1 MTQEKREQFDRI
13 APLIGRTP
21 LLEIHYRFRG
31 EARRLFAKME
41 SYNLTGNIKDRVAFH
56 ILRKAYERGTIQP
69 GDRIIEATSGNTA
82 SPSRPWGGIWGT
94 MSSSTCLT
102 G

>member
-31 EARRLFAKME
+31 EARRLFANMRASEME
-41 SYNLTGNIKDRVAFH
+41 LKAEYIAEQYVKYWAGLINLERLQAQVRD
-56 ILRKAYERGTIQP
+56 YEKLFER
-69 GDRIIEATSGNTA
+69 
-82 SPSRPWGGIWGT
+82 
-94 MSSSTCLT
+94 
-102 G
+102 